1 MSNERVSLNRKGSIS
16 IITMDDGKA
25 NAFSS
30 AMSESFTGCLNDV
43 PKDSGALVITGGANI
58 FSGGFDLKTI
68 DSGDEEAR
76 KLMSIAGFTLLADV
90 LSFPRPV
97 VIACNG
103 HAVALGAFFLLA
115 ADYRIGG
122 DGDFR
127 IWANEIGNGM
137 SIPKPVLEI
146 TKIRID
152 PAHWY
157 RAILHSESYPIQ
169 EAIAPGY
176 LDEVVPQ
183 KTLMD
188 AALAKAEDLAKLA
201 NPFYATTKDWAQ
213 AELLQRVRSTI
224 G

>member
-1 MSNERVSLNRKGSIS
+1 MSNEFVSLNREGSVS

-30 AMSESFTGCLNDV
+30 AMIAAFNGCLNDV
-43 PKDSGALVITGGANI
+43 PKDSGALVITGRANI

-68 DSGDEEAR
+68 ESGDEEAR
-76 KLMSIAGFTLLADV
+76 KLMSIGGLTLLADIF
-90 LSFPRPV
+90 SFPRPV

-103 HAVALGAFFLLA
+103 HAVALGAFFLLS
-115 ADYRIGG
+115 ADYRIGA

-137 SIPKPVLEI
+137 TIPKAVLEI

-152 PAHWY
+152 QSHWF
-157 RAILHSESYPIQ
+157 RAILHSEPYPIQ

-183 KTLMD
+183 ETLMD
-188 AALAKAEDLAKLA
+188 AALAKAEDLAKLGH
-201 NPFYATTKDWAQ
+201 PFYSITKEWAQ
-213 AELLQRVRSTI
+213 AEVLQRIRSTI